1 MEPHRATQKAPGHD
15 LDSSCC
21 LTPRSPLARERP
33 LLKPSLKKPSRCC
46 IVHREAGS
54 NSARGSSHLAGPR
67 VAKGRQGSPPLC
79 EAYGAVACS
88 LCAGL
93 MHRTS
98 SLQARPRTPSF
109 QARESAY

>member
-54 NSARGSSHLAGPR
+54 NSARGSTHLASC
-67 VAKGRQGSPPLC
+67 GS
-79 EAYGAVACS
+79 G
-88 LCAGL
+88 G
-93 MHRTS
+93 S
-98 SLQARPRTPSF
+98 SGGSGGGSGGSWAAILLVG
-109 QARESAY
+109 